1 MGTVLSEK
9 FVRRSIILWL
19 RRKGWGRNLEEKP
32 EGEHGPDIRVRHN
45 RYSRYYIVETKGD
58 PDPRKVKHL
67 HSRREVSFIYAI
79 GQIITRISPKAF
91 YWYAIGLPSSYKLLV
106 FRRFPWGVSKKLR
119 LNFLFVDKE
128 GKVEFVNWKKIKD
141 AKLTG

>member
-1 MGTVLSEK
+1 MSPVLSEK

-45 RYSRYYIVETKGD
+45 KYARYYIVETKGD
-58 PDPRKVKHL
+58 PDPQKVKSL
-67 HSRREVSFIYAI
+67 SSRREVSFIYAI

-91 YWYAIGLPSSYKLLV
+91 YWYAIGLPSSYKSLV
-106 FRRFPWGVSKKLR
+106 IRRFPWEVSKKLR
-119 LNFLFVDKE
+119 LNFLFVDKN
-128 GKVEFVNWKKIKD
+128 GKVECLDWKKLK
-141 AKLTG
+141 TV